1 MFLFFFEYLS
11 FLLHDDRDA
20 LRDGVWRDLGWGA
33 EARHEGRVHVRF
45 PSAVYYYTT
54 ADTYLTVATNHTRE
68 KSCWPHVR
76 SPMQHILPTHTY
88 AIHIS
93 QTFFFAHLESSATY
107 DWIDHCVVCFPLCP
121 IVCLSASPFT
131 HHFPSSSASSLSHRA
146 ALLESIIMWHRI
158 NAYDRLGQAGL

>member
-93 QTFFFAHLESSATY
+93 QTFFLPTLSRVPRTTGLIIVLFASQFVPSCASQLLHSRTTS
-107 DWIDHCVVCFPLCP
+107 PLRLP
-121 IVCLSASPFT
+121 
-131 HHFPSSSASSLSHRA
+131 HHFHTELRY
-146 ALLESIIMWHRI
+146 L
-158 NAYDRLGQAGL
+158 NRL